1 MGQVVALAIAKVV
14 VVEPEVVIERLVAAI
29 DEVGRVVVVE
39 VVNVGRFVVELVVQ
53 VVVVVMVVAV
63 VAEVVV
69 VVVVDR
75 VVVAIDKAMVQFVE
89 VVVELE
95 VQVEAVVE
103 VELVVEA
110 ELVCLAEVRFRSEDG
125 LKRPTQFRQS
135 LTTS

>member
-29 DEVGRVVVVE
+29 DEVGWVVVVE

-53 VVVVVMVVAV
+53 VVVVVMVVVV
-63 VAEVVV
+63 VAEVEV

-75 VVVAIDKAMVQFVE
+75 VVVAIE

-103 VELVVEA
+103 VVVVVEA
-110 ELVCLAEVRFRSEDG
+110 ELVCLAEARFRSEEDG
-125 LKRPTQFRQS
+125 VKRPTQFRQS

>member
-75 VVVAIDKAMVQFVE
+75 VVVAIE

-95 VQVEAVVE
+95 VRVEAVVE
-103 VELVVEA
+103 VVVVVEA
-110 ELVCLAEVRFRSEDG
+110 ELVCLAEVRFRSEEDG
-125 LKRPTQFRQS
+125 VKRPTQFRQS